1 MNEYRNRLINGLAHV
16 LEHEHKTLA
25 SITIADI
32 VAASKVSKRT
42 FYENFNSKEQCF
54 LALYEQNSYRIL
66 NKVIAL
72 SQQHATQAEA
82 TLESIVHQ
90 VLSTYMQEL
99 LTRSSLM
106 ARLYIDILGVGQ
118 HGIEIKYQILLSYA
132 QSIHSLLSAFKPFN
146 SISTAQLLLF
156 LSGTNEMALYHLN
169 NVSVLSLEELQQTIK
184 QVMQVFISSAVP
196 ASVSASSVSVAQ

>member
-42 FYENFNSKEQCF
+42 FYENFNSKEACF

-82 TLESIVHQ
+82 TLESIVQ
-90 VLSTYMQEL
+90 QILSTYMQEL

-106 ARLYIDILGVGQ
+106 ARLYIDILGIGQ
-118 HGIEIKYQILLSYA
+118 QGIEIKYQILLSYA
-132 QSIHSLLSAFKPFN
+132 QSIHSLLNSFKPFN
-146 SISTAQLLLF
+146 SVSTAQLLLF
-156 LSGTNEMALYHLN
+156 LSGVNEMALYHLN
-169 NVSVLSLEELQQTIK
+169 NVSVLSLEELQHTVK
-184 QVMQVFISSAVP
+184 QIMQLFIHSSALLSLEQP
-196 ASVSASSVSVAQ
+196 LTP

>member
-66 NKVIAL
+66 NKVITLA
-72 SQQHATQAEA
+72 QQHATHSEA
-82 TLESIVHQ
+82 TLESLVHQ
-90 VLSTYMQEL
+90 V
-99 LTRSSLM
+99 
-106 ARLYIDILGVGQ
+106 
-118 HGIEIKYQILLSYA
+118 
-132 QSIHSLLSAFKPFN
+132 
-146 SISTAQLLLF
+146 
-156 LSGTNEMALYHLN
+156 
-169 NVSVLSLEELQQTIK
+169 
-184 QVMQVFISSAVP
+184 
-196 ASVSASSVSVAQ
+196 